1 MKKPL
6 PLATQ
11 IFIGLVLGI
20 IAGLICMATDCV
32 PFANEYI
39 KPFGTIFLNLI
50 KFIVVPIVL
59 STIIVGIISLKDIKT
74 VGVIGIKTIC
84 FYIATTAFAVT
95 VGLIISNL
103 FKGTYGVLQTSGLVY
118 WAKEAPSIMDTII
131 AIFPSNAFTPLQ
143 SATMLQVIVIAIF
156 FGFGIILSKEKG
168 KPMANVVESFADV
181 AIQIMSF
188 IIKLSPYGVF
198 CLITPVVA
206 ENGPKVLGS
215 LALVILCAYIGYI
228 LHAVI
233 VYSIAVKTMGKM
245 SPLTFFKGM
254 MPAII
259 FAFSSASSVGTMPLN
274 MECARKLSAK
284 KSVISFII
292 PLGATINMDGT
303 AIYQGVCS
311 IFIASCFGI
320 DLTMSQMIVIV
331 LTATLASIGTAGVPG
346 AGMIMLA
353 MVLQSVG
360 LPVEGIALVAGIDR
374 IFDMGRTAV
383 NITGDAACAICVSK
397 SIEEKLKDSEFDKE
411 EA

>member
-11 IFIGLVLGI
+11 IFIGLVLGVI
-20 IAGLICMATDCV
+20 VGLICMATDNV
-32 PFANEYI
+32 PFTMEYI
-39 KPFGTIFLNLI
+39 KPFGTIFLNLL

-74 VGVIGIKTIC
+74 VGVIGIETIC
-84 FYIATTAFAVT
+84 FYIGTTAFAVT

-103 FKGTYGVLQTSGLVY
+103 FKGTYGVLQTSGLEY
-118 WAKEAPSIMDTII
+118 QANAAPSIMDTII

-156 FGFGIILSKEKG
+156 FGFGVILSKEKG

-181 AIQIMSF
+181 AIQIMTF

-233 VYSIAVKTMGKM
+233 VYSIAVKTMGKL

-284 KSVISFII
+284 KSVVSFII

-397 SIEEKLKDSEFDKE
+397 SIEDKLQDSEFDKE

>member
-39 KPFGTIFLNLI
+39 KPFGTIFLNLL

-118 WAKEAPSIMDTII
+118 QAKEAPSIMDTII
-131 AIFPSNAFTPLQ
+131 TIFPSNAFTPLQ

-206 ENGPKVLGS
+206 ENGPKV
-215 LALVILCAYIGYI
+215 
-228 LHAVI
+228 
-233 VYSIAVKTMGKM
+233 
-245 SPLTFFKGM
+245 
-254 MPAII
+254 
-259 FAFSSASSVGTMPLN
+259 
-274 MECARKLSAK
+274 
-284 KSVISFII
+284 
-292 PLGATINMDGT
+292 
-303 AIYQGVCS
+303 
-311 IFIASCFGI
+311 
-320 DLTMSQMIVIV
+320 
-331 LTATLASIGTAGVPG
+331 
-346 AGMIMLA
+346 
-353 MVLQSVG
+353 
-360 LPVEGIALVAGIDR
+360 
-374 IFDMGRTAV
+374 
-383 NITGDAACAICVSK
+383 
-397 SIEEKLKDSEFDKE
+397 
-411 EA
+411 